1 MLGVALVGG
10 SLSAGVLDQQ
20 HPVIAQAQLLLL
32 ASLYLASL
40 TKKIELMAD
49 FKTHITASSILGVGY
64 AAVGFTFFDVPP
76 AHALVAAALCSV
88 AGMLPDLDS
97 NSGIPQREMLSFVS
111 VVVPMMMIK
120 RFQQLNLDAEQMV
133 FVAGVMY
140 VVIRFGIGN
149 LFKKFTKH
157 RGMWHSI
164 PAALVAGMATFL
176 VCLSTDTDIRIYKAW
191 AVVVGFI
198 SHLVLDEVYAVN
210 WEGKLPRAKRSFGTA
225 LKFFGKDNLPN
236 VLAYTNL
243 IVLGLMILGDDYMME
258 CLCGQSTA
266 EPHTAAGII
275 DSWFSSGTV
284 NR

>member
-1 MLGVALVGG
+1 
-10 SLSAGVLDQQ
+10 
-20 HPVIAQAQLLLL
+20 
-32 ASLYLASL
+32 
-40 TKKIELMAD
+40 MAD

-64 AAVGFTFFDVPP
+64 AAVGYGMFDVPP

-111 VVVPMMMIK
+111 VVVPMLMID
-120 RFQQLNLDAEQMV
+120 RFEQFELNHEQMV
-133 FVAGVMY
+133 FAAGVMY
-140 VVIRFGIGN
+140 VFIRFGIGN

-176 VCLSTDTDIRIYKAW
+176 VCLTPDVQIRIFKAW

-210 WEGKLPRAKRSFGTA
+210 WQGKLPRAKKSFGTA
-225 LKFFGKDNLPN
+225 LKFFGKDRLPN
-236 VLAYTNL
+236 VLAYANL
-243 IVLGLMILGDDYMME
+243 ILLGFLILGDDYVMDCM
-258 CLCGQSTA
+258 CGDGSNVD
-266 EPHTAAGII
+266 PSSVAGII
-275 DSWFSSGTV
+275 DSWFTHSTTV
-284 NR
+284 HR

>member
-1 MLGVALVGG
+1 
-10 SLSAGVLDQQ
+10 
-20 HPVIAQAQLLLL
+20 
-32 ASLYLASL
+32 
-40 TKKIELMAD
+40 MAD

-64 AAVGFTFFDVPP
+64 ASIGYAMFDVAP
-76 AHALVAAALCSV
+76 AHALVSAALCSV

-111 VVVPMMMIK
+111 VCIPMLMID
-120 RFQQLNLDAEQMV
+120 RFEQLHMDHEQMV

-140 VVIRFGIGN
+140 VLIRFGLGN

-164 PAALVAGMATFL
+164 PAALVAGMATFMI
-176 VCLSTDTDIRIYKAW
+176 CLTPDVQIRIFKAW

-210 WEGKLPRAKRSFGTA
+210 WQGKLPKAKRSFGTA
-225 LKFFGKDNLPN
+225 MKFFGKDRIPN

-243 IVLGLMILGDDYMME
+243 ILLVFLVFGDDYIMACM
-258 CLCGQSTA
+258 CDQDSNVI
-266 EPHTAAGII
+266 PHSAAGYI
-275 DSWFSSGTV
+275 DSWFSRSPAIQ
-284 NR
+284 R